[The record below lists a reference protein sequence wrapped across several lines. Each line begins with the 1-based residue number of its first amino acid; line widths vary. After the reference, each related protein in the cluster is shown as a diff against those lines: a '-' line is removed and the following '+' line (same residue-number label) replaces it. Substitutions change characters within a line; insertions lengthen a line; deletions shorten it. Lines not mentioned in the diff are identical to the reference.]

1 MHANHSAVIL
11 SADGDV
17 TVDDSDVMVDDGDV
31 TVVGGN
37 VMVDDDDVMVDD
49 GGVTVDDDDVRS
61 LTLIMQF
68 QPQQCNS

>member
-11 SADGDV
+11 SADGDM
-17 TVDDSDVMVDDGDV
+17 TVDDGDV
-31 TVVGGN
+31 TLDDGD

-49 GGVTVDDDDVRS
+49 GDVTVDDDDVRS
-61 LTLIMQF
+61 LTLTMQF